1 MDKKGLIG
9 LCKNRLRY
17 ADKTYW
23 ILFGALMIVSII
35 ALFSASSSLAFKQD
49 SALEPV
55 MKHILFLA
63 LGAGAAFVVQ
73 LLPSKCRLY
82 CCCSLSPR
90 WA

>member
-63 LGAGAAFVVQ
+63 LGAGQPLWCNCFRANGCAY
-73 LLPSKCRLY
+73 S
-82 CCCSLSPR
+82 
-90 WA
+90 AT